1 MENLA
6 KTYSNI
12 AHCYNKRKKYQESIE
27 ASFRAIQA
35 KPDFHRPY
43 LRVTTVCWSRGRR
56 WRGTMV

>member
-1 MENLA
+1 MSLEDLYCEVENLA

-27 ASFRAIQA
+27 ASLTI
-35 KPDFHRPY
+35 
-43 LRVTTVCWSRGRR
+43 VCWSRGRR